1 VQEKN
6 EAIFEKEQHR
16 TNVHKLVRALKRER
30 QKVVAL
36 EEKDKGQLRFEYANT
51 GQHLA
56 VGGNREEL
64 NRIRQ
69 GLASISQAATTLSPQ
84 KQPRPTG
91 LPSPLTPPRH
101 PASKNSTCRA
111 HATNDVS
118 QTIPNH
124 ILQQLSVTP
133 PGGVVTK
140 QSNWKT
146 I

>member
-1 VQEKN
+1 MQEKN

-30 QKVVAL
+30 QKVAAL
-36 EEKDKGQLRFEYANT
+36 EEKDRGQLRFEYANK

-69 GLASISQAATTLSPQ
+69 GLASISQSATTQSPQ
-84 KQPRPTG
+84 KPRPTG
-91 LPSPLTPPRH
+91 IPSPLTPPRH
-101 PASKNSTCRA
+101 PASKTSRT
-111 HATNDVS
+111 HATNDIS
-118 QTIPNH
+118 QNNQR
-124 ILQQLSVTP
+124 LQQLSVTP

-140 QSNWKT
+140 QWNWKT